1 MFDYARI
8 AALVP
13 KPTVEPTPPVQQ
25 QPVIMRDEM
34 KKTSAELD
42 KCLNLIIYG
51 RKPAETQSAYNRVT
65 SMFKDCGIGRFDAL
79 ASNIESAKFLS
90 GDAVKPVM
98 LVVIGNRFQVE
109 EILTFLSEAWR
120 LRGGKCHAA
129 CISQRT
135 EFTVKVFNTV
145 HVQ

>member
-1 MFDYARI
+1 
-8 AALVP
+8 
-13 KPTVEPTPPVQQ
+13 
-25 QPVIMRDEM
+25 M
-34 KKTSAELD
+34 KKTSAELK

-79 ASNIESAKFLS
+79 AGNIESAKFLS

-98 LVVIGNRFQVE
+98 LVVMRNRFQVE

-120 LRGGKCHAA
+120 LGGGKCHGVYLSKDRINGKSFQYFSRSIEREQYKKTIEEIQLKTIYKA
-129 CISQRT
+129 
-135 EFTVKVFNTV
+135 
-145 HVQ
+145 